1 MLALSVLL
9 GVQDRASHHLLLRSL
24 RAFSEADP
32 GSPRLSLGLAVV
44 ISPMPVMFQS
54 VPLTLTKMLSKK
66 MLSLSPM

>member
-32 GSPRLSLGLAVV
+32 GSPRLPLGLAVV
-44 ISPMPVMFQS
+44 ISLVPMMFQT
-54 VPLTLTKMLSKK
+54 VPLKLKK
-66 MLSLSPM
+66 MLPLSPM